1 MNRNLTFE
9 QAAVLAAVL
18 LAVALVLRAVRRR
31 RTVAAGAF
39 LTEASLVVAMYAA
52 WQLSGRLART
62 RTGGAYGRG
71 EQILA
76 WQGRLGLPSEL
87 TVQEWLLPHPQLV
100 QGANLYYAVM
110 HFPAMIALLAWLYLR
125 HRDRYGPVRNLVAVS
140 TAAAFVVSLVPVAPP
155 RLLPGAGFVD
165 TAREYGQSV
174 YSSMAVAGP
183 NQLAA
188 MPSVHVGWSV
198 IVGVVVVLVGVGPWR
213 WLALAHPVLTVLVV
227 AGTANHYWL
236 DGVAAVAIIGA
247 VAAAGRAGGRLLR
260 RRTAPAA
267 DPACAVTGRAIGAE
281 VQAAHTAGAGAET
294 APAAPV
300 PVGQSAAASS
310 SAASSGSTQS

>member
-100 QGANLYYAVM
+100 QGANL
-110 HFPAMIALLAWLYLR
+110 
-125 HRDRYGPVRNLVAVS
+125 
-140 TAAAFVVSLVPVAPP
+140 
-155 RLLPGAGFVD
+155 
-165 TAREYGQSV
+165 
-174 YSSMAVAGP
+174 
-183 NQLAA
+183 
-188 MPSVHVGWSV
+188 
-198 IVGVVVVLVGVGPWR
+198 
-213 WLALAHPVLTVLVV
+213 
-227 AGTANHYWL
+227 
-236 DGVAAVAIIGA
+236 
-247 VAAAGRAGGRLLR
+247 
-260 RRTAPAA
+260 
-267 DPACAVTGRAIGAE
+267 
-281 VQAAHTAGAGAET
+281 
-294 APAAPV
+294 
-300 PVGQSAAASS
+300 
-310 SAASSGSTQS
+310 

>member
-18 LAVALVLRAVRRR
+18 LVAALALRALRRR
-31 RTVAAGAF
+31 RGMQVGAF
-39 LTEASLVVAMYAA
+39 LAEASLVVAMYAA

-62 RTGGAYGRG
+62 RTEGAYGRG

-76 WQGRLGLPSEL
+76 WQDRLGLPSEL
-87 TVQEWLLPHPQLV
+87 FVQDWLLPHPTLV

-110 HFPAMIALLAWLYLR
+110 HFPAMIALLVWLYLR
-125 HRDRYGPVRNLVAVS
+125 HRDRYGQVRNLVAVS

-165 TAREYGQSV
+165 TAHEYGQSV
-174 YSSMAVAGP
+174 YSAMAVAGP

-198 IVGVVVVLVGVGPWR
+198 IVGVVVVLVGIGPWR

-247 VAAAGRAGGRLLR
+247 VAALGWAGGRLLR
-260 RRTAPAA
+260 RRGAQTPRPAPDGPGAPAA
-267 DPACAVTGRAIGAE
+267 ATTPGAPMSVADPV
-281 VQAAHTAGAGAET
+281 
-294 APAAPV
+294 PAAQPAV
-300 PVGQSAAASS
+300 
-310 SAASSGSTQS
+310 SAASPSPGSIQS